1 MLKKQL
7 TNVDEDGTVSE
18 NGQQISSKSPSRA
31 PLNENIESV
40 EGQEQQNFQML
51 TSGGMNSDYN
61 RLTVPRLKL
70 NLNIGNITGV
80 PSALGMTDGG

>member
-1 MLKKQL
+1 
-7 TNVDEDGTVSE
+7 
-18 NGQQISSKSPSRA
+18 
-31 PLNENIESV
+31 
-40 EGQEQQNFQML
+40 ML

-80 PSALGMTDGG
+80 PSALGMTDGGQTTKYKFTGSPNPDPEGV